1 MHVPGIYQRIP
12 SMPSL
17 VSISAEIPSG
27 NGFIGSLFS
36 EVEKKL
42 GVNLAMVERI
52 DEEGNPQARAPEHD
66 QTLEEGDRVYL
77 FLEIDD
83 LGKVEKSLGS

>member
-1 MHVPGIYQRIP
+1 
-12 SMPSL
+12 MPSL

-27 NGFIGSLFS
+27 NRLIGSLFS
-36 EVEKKL
+36 EVERKL

-52 DEEGNPQARAPEHD
+52 DGEGNTHARAPEHD
-66 QTLEEGDRVYL
+66 QLLEEGDRVYL

-83 LGKVEKSLGS
+83 LRNVEKSLGS

>member
-1 MHVPGIYQRIP
+1 MP

-27 NGFIGSLFS
+27 NSLIGLLFS
-36 EVEKKL
+36 EVESKL

-52 DEEGNPQARAPEHD
+52 DENGSTHASAPEHD
-66 QTLEEGDRVYL
+66 QILEEGDRVYL